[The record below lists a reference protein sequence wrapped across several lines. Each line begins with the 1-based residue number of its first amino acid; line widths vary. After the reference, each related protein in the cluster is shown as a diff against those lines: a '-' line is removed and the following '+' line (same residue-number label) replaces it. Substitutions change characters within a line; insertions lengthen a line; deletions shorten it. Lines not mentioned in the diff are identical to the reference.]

1 MLISGRRTDQVQR
14 LQRPLML
21 FGSERT
27 MISACKAMCLSKWSE
42 GTKEILDNDLFME
55 TASPL
60 MASTLVIDGSVIIL
74 VVAMLHCYSFLNIIV
89 LCLERVDLIELIS
102 TANSGEVVLVNNF
115 NVPCVKVIGASIAHF
130 RKQSKRGARG

>member
-1 MLISGRRTDQVQR
+1 
-14 LQRPLML
+14 ML

-42 GTKEILDNDLFME
+42 GTREILDNDLFME

-102 TANSGEVVLVNNF
+102 TANSGEVALVNNF
-115 NVPCVKVIGASIAHF
+115 NVPCVTVIGAAIAHF